1 MHNKI
6 SSINNGFMAL
16 KTGSDLPVQPWTSLY
31 PSPVSWKN
39 QKFKKYQKK
48 SVTGGLIGVTGNRP
62 DPTGFETNQDEEEK
76 ARWRWI
82 VDHPSVMLPLVDH
95 PNVTPP
101 TSPWP
106 TSRRHL
112 SVKNQIKSTAPASGN
127 ERVVKFFFLS
137 FFVSISV
144 FDVWFTD

>member
-1 MHNKI
+1 MV
-6 SSINNGFMAL
+6 L
-16 KTGSDLPVQPWTSLY
+16 KTGPDRPVQPWTSLY
-31 PSPVSWKN
+31 PGPVSWKN
-39 QKFKKYQKK
+39 RKFKKYQKK

-82 VDHPSVMLPLVDH
+82 VDHPSVMPPLTDHPSVMLPLADH
-95 PNVTPP
+95 PSVTPP